1 MCLKYF
7 SMQDFTRV
15 DRTACVAL
23 SNERY
28 SSERFELEAET
39 ERLDAFVALPVAA
52 EDRDWAPE
60 ALEERMLPLL

>member
-1 MCLKYF
+1 M
-7 SMQDFTRV
+7 
-15 DRTACVAL
+15 AL

-39 ERLDAFVALPVAA
+39 ESLDAFVALPVAA

>member
-1 MCLKYF
+1 M
-7 SMQDFTRV
+7 
-15 DRTACVAL
+15 AL

-52 EDRDWAPE
+52 EDRDWVPE
-60 ALEERMLPLL
+60 ALEECMLPLL